1 MESLQHLTRRQLEA
15 LAIIQRLETKDKGVS
30 LRSIAS
36 EMKIRSPSALGHIGI
51 LEDLGLVIR
60 YRGKT
65 RLTPSG
71 QDCLIDYLRHHRLA
85 ERLFSNL
92 GLSPEDCCKAAKE
105 VDIAISHSTVE
116 RLCRAEG
123 HPPLCPHGEPIP
135 PCSSKGRK

>member
-1 MESLQHLTRRQLEA
+1 MESLQQLTRRQLQA
-15 LAIIQRLETKDKGVS
+15 LAIIQKLETREKGAS
-30 LRSIAS
+30 LRSVAS
-36 EMKIRSPSALGHIGI
+36 EMKIRPPSALDHVGA
-51 LEDLGLVIR
+51 LEKLGLVTR

-71 QDCLIDYLRHHRLA
+71 QECLVDYLRHHRLA

-92 GLSPEDCCKAAKE
+92 GLSPDDCCKAASE
-105 VDIAISHSTVE
+105 VDIAISHKTIE

-135 PCSSKGRK
+135 PCSSKGNK